1 VEGYRK
7 MPVINNEDD
16 HFDFDNERNNF
27 STSIEN
33 YISWGYLDFR
43 FPGETDY
50 VEGYQSVPVDWGVN
64 STRKKAFFNKVA
76 EITGNL

>member
-1 VEGYRK
+1 

-16 HFDFDNERNNF
+16 HFDFDREANNF

-33 YISWGYLDFR
+33 FVWWGYLDFR

-50 VEGYQSVPVDWGVN
+50 KEGYQSVPVDWGIN
-64 STRKKAFFNKVA
+64 SERKKGFFNLVK
-76 EITGNL
+76 EITGK